1 MLVGRSGRRKGIRM
15 GLVPWEESVKKG
27 RSILVDSHLES
38 PSACSEGCWDT
49 QREAGGAWILLAKSV
64 LMLTCLQ
71 SAWRE
76 TGDSSCH
83 LTAILS
89 LKHVK
94 RGC

>member
-15 GLVPWEESVKKG
+15 TGTLGGICEEGKVHTSRLSPGESLCLFRGLLG
-27 RSILVDSHLES
+27 H
-38 PSACSEGCWDT
+38 
-49 QREAGGAWILLAKSV
+49 REAGGAWILLAKSV

-83 LTAILS
+83 LSAILS